1 MPRGNFTNHKRK
13 YFTCDAFQHWVDNDF
28 KHICR
33 RIDFQNVKINFLMAL
48 LAIILALLAILVVK
62 II

>member
-1 MPRGNFTNHKRK
+1 MSRGNFTNHKRR
-13 YFTCDAFQHWVDNDF
+13 YLTYDAFQHWVDNDF
-28 KHICR
+28 KHFCR
-33 RIDFQNVKINFLMAL
+33 KIDFQSVKINFLMAL